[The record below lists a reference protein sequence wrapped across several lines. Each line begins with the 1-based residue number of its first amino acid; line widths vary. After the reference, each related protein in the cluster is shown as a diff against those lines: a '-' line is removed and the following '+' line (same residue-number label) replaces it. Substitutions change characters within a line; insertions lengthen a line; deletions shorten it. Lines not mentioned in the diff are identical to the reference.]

1 MFHSSSNILHS
12 TFYSLLS
19 TFKPKNYLLNIILR
33 IFIFLT
39 LFSCSSSTK
48 PETGSLSGTVILVN
62 DTGDPA
68 LDLIDYSGITVALYK
83 LAVLDTTIVRI
94 NSEYPQIGVQIN
106 QETEFDHRY
115 QNPVIKTFTNAD
127 GSFKLTGIPIGVYNL
142 VYFKAGW
149 GVRYVYDIVINKG
162 DNFITDIKLQV
173 DDDWKNS
180 NIIDNS
186 KAKNAEL
193 ILYPMKYLSSTIQN
207 SYIFQED
214 HSYLIT
220 QDTSFLSSVVFQNSA
235 FVFINPGC
243 RVDFW
248 DSVSMPES
256 CKRWWITSSEGIF
269 TNEMNIPSDDDNILK
284 IRLAN
289 YNGNTIQNG
298 KISHLMDGLEIN
310 SNGATLNDMLFFNGF
325 TALVLY
331 GNDFNLNHTLIKGF
345 KSRTNVLYGNS
356 NISQNIFYNNYDNL
370 IVDSNDF
377 NVNNNYF
384 NSNWVGIRPIYGNTI
399 IRNNCFWYNDYGISL
414 LGSSPLIE
422 YNEFYGSKRYCIQTQ
437 PNYVQASLD
446 YCNPIINHN
455 NIYALNQIAIS
466 IKPDTHNGYYA
477 SGNIGVENDINATH
491 NYWRA
496 TDINDVIYD
505 EDDSE
510 EVHYKI
516 LFDPRINSRIISAGI
531 H

>member
-1 MFHSSSNILHS
+1 MKINKHSSLFTVHSSPFIL
-12 TFYSLLS
+12 F
-19 TFKPKNYLLNIILR
+19 IL
-33 IFIFLT
+33 IFCVLFM
-39 LFSCSSSTK
+39 FSCSSSTK
-48 PETGSLSGTVILVN
+48 PETGSLSGKIILVN
-62 DTGDPA
+62 DTGDPE
-68 LDLIDYSGITVALYK
+68 LDPIDYSGITVALYK

-94 NSEYPQIGVQIN
+94 NNEYPQIGVQIN

-115 QNPVIKTFTNAD
+115 QQPIVKTITNAD
-127 GSFKLTGIPIGVYNL
+127 GLFKLTEIISGKYNL

-149 GVRYVYDIVINKG
+149 GIRYEYNIVVNKG
-162 DNFITDIKLQV
+162 ENYIFDTKAQVQGHYKSSDIIYGSGKE
-173 DDDWKNS
+173 NS
-180 NIIDNS
+180 
-186 KAKNAEL
+186 EFV
-193 ILYPMKYLSSTIQN
+193 LYPMKYLSSTIQN
-207 SYIFQED
+207 SYVFQED

-220 QDTSFLSSVVFQNSA
+220 QDTSFLSSVVLQNSA

-256 CKRWWITSSEGIF
+256 GKRWWITSSKGIF

-289 YNGNTIQNG
+289 YNGINIRNG
-298 KISHLMDGLEIN
+298 KISHIMDGVEIN
-310 SNGATLNDMLFFNGF
+310 SDETNINEMVFTNGF
-325 TALVLY
+325 TALVSN
-331 GNDFNLNHTLIKGF
+331 GNNLNLNYTLIKGF

-370 IVDSNDF
+370 IVDSSDF
-377 NVNNNYF
+377 YVNNNYF